1 MSGRPDA
8 SQEELRSYYA
18 LRAAEY
24 DRIYAK
30 PERQAD
36 LREIERWLA
45 ATLRD
50 ETVLEVACGT
60 GWWTRVIAPVARAV
74 LAIDAAPETLE
85 IARARVSAAHVA
97 FEVGDAYALP
107 RRRAAFS
114 AAFAGFWFSHVPRAR
129 QAEFLRGLNAAL
141 QPGAKVVLLDNRYVE
156 GSSTPIVEQDA
167 AGDTWQT
174 RRLDDGSTHRVLKN
188 FPGEAELRTLAASGL
203 GSAVEHRL
211 WDHYWAFT
219 YRVPQEDEPTLGLA
233 DEDDIRIGTGDDL
246 AALVDCDPIA
256 GQDQA
261 RRDALAAWL
270 AQGTVLVSRERERI
284 AGFLVLEH
292 GLFGHGFVPLVCVG
306 PDHRRRGHA
315 LRLLAAA
322 EARCRTAK
330 LFASANAS
338 NGASQALLARA
349 GFVRSGTIENLD
361 AGDPELVYFK
371 AVSRDD
377 GDEPSSGAP

>member
-1 MSGRPDA
+1 MQPDA
-8 SQEELRSYYA
+8 SEEELRAYYA
-18 LRAAEY
+18 RRAAEY

-60 GWWTRVIAPVARAV
+60 GWWTRVVAPVARAV

-85 IARARVSAAHVA
+85 IARARVPAAHVA

-156 GSSTPIVEQDA
+156 GSSTPIAEQDA

-188 FPGEAELRTLAASGL
+188 FPGEAELHALAASGL
-203 GSAVEHRL
+203 GSAAEYRA
-211 WDHYWAFT
+211 WDHYWAFE
-219 YRVPQEDEPTLGLA
+219 YRVADDDAEPGLALA
-233 DEDDIRIGTGDDL
+233 DEDDIRTGTGDDL
-246 AALVDCDPIA
+246 AALVDCDPRA
-256 GQDQA
+256 SKDEA
-261 RRDALAAWL
+261 RRHALAAWL
-270 AQGTVLVSRERERI
+270 AQGAVVVSRAGERI

-377 GDEPSSGAP
+377 GDEPSSCAP

>member
-74 LAIDAAPETLE
+74 LAIDAAPETLA
-85 IARARVSAAHVA
+85 IARDRVAAPHVA

-107 RRRAAFS
+107 HGRAAFS
-114 AAFAGFWFSHVPRAR
+114 AAFAGFWLSHVPRAR
-129 QAEFLRGLNAAL
+129 QAEFLRGLNVAL

-156 GSSTPIVEQDA
+156 GSSTPIAEQDA

-188 FPGEAELRTLAASGL
+188 FPGEGELRALAASGL
-203 GSAVEHRL
+203 GSAEGYRA
-211 WDHYWAFT
+211 WDHYWAFE
-219 YRVPQEDEPTLGLA
+219 YRVPAPEPILALAGEDE
-233 DEDDIRIGTGDDL
+233 IRAGTGDDF
-246 AALVDCDPIA
+246 AALVDCDPLA
-256 GQDQA
+256 ARSEA

-270 AQGTVLVSRERERI
+270 AQATVLVSREQERI

-292 GLFGHGFVPLVCVG
+292 GLFGHGFVPLVCVR
-306 PDHRRRGHA
+306 PDDRRRGHA

-377 GDEPSSGAP
+377 GDEPSSCAP